1 MTPFAPARIALPAA
15 ARAAKDG
22 PSVSPP
28 APSGTPAP
36 APPGTAAAVPLAG
49 SAPGGSPS
57 SGSGFA
63 RDAAGHA
70 TLGGVALA
78 RLFDGGALST
88 PAYVYDVDG
97 MRRAAGALIE
107 AFGAH
112 PHLVAYAV
120 KANTAGPVV
129 RALAAAGCG
138 ADVVSGGELLV
149 ALGAGI
155 EPERIVMSGVAKL
168 DAELDAAIGAGPR
181 GILAVQVESRE
192 EIVRAAAR
200 ARAAGRRAR
209 ISIRVNPGVEV
220 DTHANIATGH
230 DEAKFGVA
238 LADVPAAVAA
248 IDAAPELELAGL
260 SCHVGSQLMDPGG
273 WIAAGE
279 RVCELARAREI
290 AVGRPLAFV
299 DLGGG
304 FGVDYGGQS
313 PAPAADF
320 ARAAVALLARHA
332 LAGRRILVEPGRA
345 MVAPFGVLV
354 ARAVQSKIATST
366 AGAEPRRWLMIDAGM
381 NDLIRP
387 ALYQAKHRIEP
398 VDRAPAPGATPLRV
412 VGPVCE
418 SSDDFGAHPIGEPLP
433 GLVVIR
439 DAGAYGFTM
448 ASEYNG
454 RGLPCEAFLEG
465 GRLAFVSRPRDAAAW
480 ARDRL
485 DGARPVL

>member
-1 MTPFAPARIALPAA
+1 MSSSAPP
-15 ARAAKDG
+15 
-22 PSVSPP
+22 
-28 APSGTPAP
+28 GTPAP
-36 APPGTAAAVPLAG
+36 AMA
-49 SAPGGSPS
+49 PS
-57 SGSGFA
+57 SSSGPLPAGFA
-63 RDAAGHA
+63 RDAAGSA

-78 RLFDGGALST
+78 PLFEAGPLPT
-88 PAYVYDVDG
+88 PAYVYDLDA
-97 MRRAAGALIE
+97 MRHAARSLVE
-107 AFGAH
+107 AFGDH

-138 ADVVSGGELLV
+138 ADVVSGGELAV
-149 ALGAGI
+149 ALGCGI
-155 EPERIVMSGVAKL
+155 EPERVVMSGVAKL

-192 EIVRAAAR
+192 EIARVAAR

-230 DEAKFGVA
+230 DEAKFGIP
-238 LADVPAAVAA
+238 LADVADAVAA
-248 IDAAPELELAGL
+248 IDAAVELELAGL
-260 SCHVGSQLMDPGG
+260 SCHVGSQLMDPSG
-273 WIAAGE
+273 WLAAGD
-279 RVCELARAREI
+279 RVCELARAREL

-304 FGVDYGGQS
+304 FGIDYGGQS
-313 PAPAADF
+313 PVPPGDF

-332 LAGRRILVEPGRA
+332 LGGRTILVEPGRA
-345 MVAPFGVLV
+345 LVAPFGVLV
-354 ARAVQSKIATST
+354 ARVVQGKVASSAD
-366 AGAEPRRWLMIDAGM
+366 GAAPRRWLMIDAGM
-381 NDLIRP
+381 NDLVRP

-398 VDRAPAPGATPLRV
+398 IDRAPVPAGTALRV

-433 GLVVIR
+433 RLVVIR

-454 RGLPCEAFLEG
+454 RGLPTEAFLEG
-465 GRLAFVSRPRDAAAW
+465 GRLALVSRPRDAAAW
-480 ARDRL
+480 ARERL
-485 DGARPVL
+485 EGARPV